1 MQKPQVDH
9 LRCFSITTGF
19 HGCWC
24 QKIPDA
30 NNLHFLIRL
39 LSSTLHLP
47 VSFVHT
53 SSPFPCHA
61 LCWALPYNWTHC
73 AEALTFNLPACGHMC
88 ICAGT
93 TLPANISTARTSK
106 AGTTWARRL
115 PCTAVSHDPR
125 PNRIL
130 ASQVVELHPGNDDSA
145 KSKKQQFVH
154 VFNRYIIYIIKLGFC
169 RVNSTFVALDMTNAR
184 NACKC
189 Y

>member
-61 LCWALPYNWTHC
+61 LCWAFLYNWTHC

-115 PCTAVSHDPR
+115 PCTRCHMTKGR
-125 PNRIL
+125 TGFWRTKWRNYI
-130 ASQVVELHPGNDDSA
+130 QVMMTQLRV
-145 KSKKQQFVH
+145 KSSS
-154 VFNRYIIYIIKLGFC
+154 L
-169 RVNSTFVALDMTNAR
+169 STYLIDI
-184 NACKC
+184 
-189 Y
+189 